1 MASFT
6 DNIPQFNS
14 YVQQLPVE
22 AMVAVGMEKQKRY
35 DEGYQKIQA
44 NIDAIAGLEVT
55 KDVERAY
62 LQSKLNQLGNNLTTV
77 AAGDFSNY
85 QLVNSTAG
93 MAKQIAYDPNI
104 QIAVNSSAKRKKEIE
119 YMEEARKKGE
129 LTPQNELYFKTRDA
143 EWINNPELGQAYNAK
158 YINYFDPFKYAKE
171 TFDALKIDDLTFDQ
185 IFELDA
191 NGKPIIDKDTGMPVY
206 SQYMTRLKEEG
217 YKPEKLQSAIS
228 QIFSDP
234 RVVQQLS
241 IDGEYNYR
249 NLSPEA
255 MTNLTTQE
263 FNKVKDSIE
272 DELDELNIQLQL
284 NPEDVKIKEAI
295 QKKELSL
302 SKLPELLKSQAE
314 SIYENPNSARAS
326 LYTQKTKQDY
336 INMFNFT
343 KSSKEIM
350 RNPAFD
356 VQFELQKEKNRRS
369 EFFQNLSW
377 DKEKF
382 RLTYLQKQAEL
393 DLIAKEASKS
403 ATLGISDEFTPDVE
417 SPVNTWL
424 GEVDEL
430 ETKRIA
436 SENANL
442 ELVFSSVFSLNRTIP
457 GKFKTVNGKQVPMT
471 NNDIFQKILAANK
484 GDRTK
489 AIQSFIKTS
498 ADAKGMTYDAYL
510 STLTTRVE
518 TQYGKAEDKEKL
530 RQKNPDL
537 YNTLTTFEK
546 TQVAYTNQKAEYD
559 DRSMRTMDKFF
570 ETMEKIPFTQKTLTV
585 GGETFTLTKQDAINL
600 ALIAKLE
607 DKSFISSIAK
617 TDEYVG
623 FKQAAEAAK
632 TALVKQGKEKLINS
646 FLDNALLDKTTRKKL
661 KNSKAMPSELED
673 GSAVGE
679 WMFGVR
685 DNRNRQRTYFNN
697 RAFDGIYDIFDNIEG
712 KSFAEALRKRS
723 EDYVAT
729 SYKNPN
735 ITSPVM
741 IYTVDKQGNKI
752 VDAKAMNTTMAAVQ
766 DIATTYKNR
775 ELGEGVNHED
785 FIDNALSAKP
795 EDMMK
800 YKKGVMLTGTGYREY
815 LEDPDGNKLFIT
827 PTEASKKFNFTATSA
842 YESPAVIAA
851 REAITTPQ
859 NNLSTTRMDI
869 GDISTY
875 SYPATMNTWDFPAI
889 ANSKKYTAK
898 AHFKQSPVDGTYFPY
913 LYVSN
918 GVNKPRVVPLP
929 LSDPS
934 LTTLMQETLPAYVT
948 PNLIESLLNR

>member
-6 DNIPQFNS
+6 DSIPQFTP

-35 DEGYQKIQA
+35 DEGVQKIQQS
-44 NIDAIAGLEVT
+44 IDKIAGLEVV
-55 KDVERAY
+55 KDSEKAY
-62 LQSKLNQLGNNLTTV
+62 LQSKLNQLGNDLTFV

-85 QLVNSTAG
+85 QLVNSVDG

-104 QIAVNSSAKRKKEIE
+104 QTAVSSAARRRKEIE

-158 YINYFDPFKYAKE
+158 YIDYFDPFKYAKE
-171 TFDALKIDDLTFDQ
+171 TFDALKIDNLTFPQ

-191 NGKPIIDKDTGMPVY
+191 NGNPIIDKTTGQPVY
-206 SQYMTRLKEEG
+206 SQYMTELIKEG
-217 YKPEKLQSAIS
+217 YNPEKLQSAIS
-228 QIFSDP
+228 QIFSNP
-234 RVVQQLS
+234 RVVQQLA

-255 MTNLTTQE
+255 MTEMSTQE

-302 SKLPELLKSQAE
+302 SQLPELLQSQAKA
-314 SIYENPNSARAS
+314 IYDNPNSARAS

-343 KSSKEIM
+343 KSTTKIS

-356 VQFELQKEKNRRS
+356 VNFEIQKEKNRRS
-369 EFFQNLSW
+369 EFFQNLAW

-382 RLTYLQKQAEL
+382 GLTFMQKQAEL
-393 DLIAKEASKS
+393 DLKAKELSQTSTKG
-403 ATLGISDEFTPDVE
+403 TSDEFTPDVE

-436 SENANL
+436 SENSNL

-471 NNDIFQKILAANK
+471 NNDIFQKMLAANK

-489 AIQSFIKTS
+489 AIKSFIKAS
-498 ADAKGMTYDAYL
+498 ADSKGMTYDTYL
-510 STLTTRVE
+510 TSLTTRVQD
-518 TQYGKAEDKEKL
+518 QYGKAEDKEKL

-546 TQVAYTNQKAEYD
+546 AQVAYTNQKAEYD
-559 DRSMRTMDKFF
+559 DRSRRTMDKFF

-585 GGETFTLTKQDAINL
+585 GGETFTLTKQDAIHL

-607 DKSFISSIAK
+607 DKSFISGIAK

-623 FKQAAEAAK
+623 FQQAAEAAR
-632 TALVKQGKEKLINS
+632 TALIKQGKEKLIPITKDLVLKGFNVK
-646 FLDNALLDKTTRKKL
+646 DKKNTYREKIETPHPFIGKL
-661 KNSKAMPSELED
+661 SSEEKSYNTLID
-673 GSAVGE
+673 V
-679 WMFGVR
+679 
-685 DNRNRQRTYFNN
+685 FN
-697 RAFDGIYDIFDNIEG
+697 FYDNIEG
-712 KSFAEALRKRS
+712 KSFAESLKKRS

-752 VDAKAMNTTMAAVQ
+752 VDDKAMNTTMAAVQ

-775 ELGEGVNHED
+775 ELGEGVNHKD

-851 REAITTPQ
+851 REAIATPQ

-948 PNLIESLLNR
+948 PDLIESLLNR

>member
-6 DNIPQFNS
+6 DSIPQFNP
-14 YVQQLPVE
+14 YVKQLPVE

-35 DEGYQKIQA
+35 DEGVQKIQQS
-44 NIDAIAGLEVT
+44 IDTIAGLQVD
-55 KDVERAY
+55 KDIEKAY
-62 LQSKLNQLGNNLTTV
+62 LQSKLNQLGNDLTFV

-85 QLVNSTAG
+85 QLVNSVDG

-104 QIAVNSSAKRKKEIE
+104 QTAISSAAKRRKEYE
-119 YMEEARKKGE
+119 FMEEARKKGE

-143 EWINNPELGQAYNAK
+143 DWVNNTELGQAYNAK
-158 YINYFDPFKYAKE
+158 YVNYFDTFKYARE

-191 NGKPIIDKDTGMPVY
+191 NGKPIIDKTTEQPVY

-217 YKPEKLQSAIS
+217 YKPEKLQSAIN

-255 MTNLTTQE
+255 MTTLTTQE

-272 DELDELNIQLQL
+272 DDLDELYIKLQI
-284 NPEDVKIKEAI
+284 NPEDVEIKEAI

-302 SKLPELLKSQAE
+302 SKLPELLKAQAQ

-356 VQFELQKEKNRRS
+356 VNFEIQKEKNRRL
-369 EFFQNLSW
+369 EFFQNLAW

-382 RLTYLQKQAEL
+382 GLTYLQKQAEL
-393 DLIAKEASKS
+393 DLKARELSEASAKGT
-403 ATLGISDEFTPDVE
+403 ASDFTQDVQ

-424 GEVDEL
+424 GEVNDL
-430 ETKRIA
+430 
-436 SENANL
+436 ENARIEAENSNL
-442 ELVFSSVFSLNRTIP
+442 ELIFASVFPMEQIVPN
-457 GKFKTVNGKQVPMT
+457 KFKTVNGEQVPLT
-471 NNDIFQKILAANK
+471 NADIYNKALTANK
-484 GDRTK
+484 GDRAK
-489 AIQSFIKTS
+489 AIKSIINAKATS
-498 ADAKGMTYDAYL
+498 KNLTYDAYV
-510 STLTTRVE
+510 STLTTRV
-518 TQYGKAEDKEKL
+518 QDQFGKAETREKL
-530 RQKNPDL
+530 RVSNPDL
-537 YNTLTTFEK
+537 YNTLNIFEK
-546 TQVAYTNQKAEYD
+546 NQVAYIDQKADYD
-559 DRSMRTMDKFF
+559 GRSKRTMDKFF
-570 ETMEKIPFTQKTLTV
+570 ETMEKIPFTEKKVTV
-585 GGETFTLTKQDAINL
+585 GGETFELTKQDAIHL

-607 DKSFISSIAK
+607 DNSFISGIIK

-623 FKQAAEAAK
+623 FQQAAEAAK
-632 TALVKQGKEKLINS
+632 TALIKQGKEKLINS
-646 FLDNALLDKTTRKKL
+646 FLNQYT
-661 KNSKAMPSELED
+661 SKQNRTQKVVAPYIGKEIVDFIGEAITGTPSEDSRYDNYIKYGKKVYED
-673 GSAVGE
+673 VY
-679 WMFGVR
+679 
-685 DNRNRQRTYFNN
+685 N
-697 RAFDGIYDIFDNIEG
+697 IYDNIEG
-712 KSFAEALRKRS
+712 KTFAEALKKRS

-735 ITSPVM
+735 ITSPIM
-741 IYTVDKQGNKI
+741 MYTVDKQGNKT
-752 VDAKAMNTTMAAVQ
+752 VDAKAMNTTLAAVQ

-775 ELGEGVNHED
+775 ELGEGINHKD
-785 FIDNALSAKP
+785 FIKNALKAEP

-800 YKKGVMLTGTGYREY
+800 YKKGVMFTGTGYREY
-815 LEDPDGNKLFIT
+815 LEDLEGNKLFIT
-827 PTEASKKFNFTATSA
+827 PTEAAQKFKFTSTSA
-842 YESPAVIAA
+842 YESPRVTSAK
-851 REAITTPQ
+851 EAIKKPE
-859 NNLSTTRMDI
+859 NNLSTTKMDI
-869 GDISTY
+869 SNVNTY
-875 SYPATMNTWDFPAI
+875 NYPAQMNSWDFPAI
-889 ANSKKYTAK
+889 AGSKKYTAK
-898 AHFKQSPVDGTYFPY
+898 AHFKQNPNDRTYFPY

-918 GVNKPRVVPLP
+918 GVNPPKVVPLQ

-934 LTTLMQETLPAYVT
+934 LVKLMQETLPKYVT
-948 PNLIESLLNR
+948 PDLIESLLNR